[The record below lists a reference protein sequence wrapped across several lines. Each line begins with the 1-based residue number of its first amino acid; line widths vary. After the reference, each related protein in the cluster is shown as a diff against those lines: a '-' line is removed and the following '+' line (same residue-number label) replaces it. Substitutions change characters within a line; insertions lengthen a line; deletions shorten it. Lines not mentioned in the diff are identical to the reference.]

1 MIVLTSKPLTVTY
14 IVTEDV
20 LRRRSLMDT
29 GDEEKMKKLPGAPKR
44 QVNNLDVLCHLGYE
58 LQRLLFL

>member
-1 MIVLTSKPLTVTY
+1 
-14 IVTEDV
+14 
-20 LRRRSLMDT
+20 MDT

-44 QVNNLDVLCHLGYE
+44 QVNYLDIFRGT